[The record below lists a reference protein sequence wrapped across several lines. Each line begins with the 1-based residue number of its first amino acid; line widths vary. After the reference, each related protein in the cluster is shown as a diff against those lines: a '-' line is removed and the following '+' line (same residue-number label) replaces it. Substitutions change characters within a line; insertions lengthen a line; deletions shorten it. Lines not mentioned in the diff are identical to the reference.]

1 MADLRSL
8 MDAFAPDTP
17 FQTVQT
23 TQFYLDITI
32 SDRQPALFATV
43 DILTGLGLSSGFAP
57 SPGASDPGRRLA
69 ERRTNANE
77 IRAQGAQRVSSTEL
91 EREVRRRRTFAIISH
106 PDAGKTTLTEKLLLY
121 GGAVNL
127 AGSVTA
133 RRQQRQT
140 ASDWMALEKERGISV
155 SSTVLQFD
163 YRGYRINLLD
173 TPGHQDFSE
182 DTYRTLTAADS
193 AVMVLDAARGIEPQT
208 LKLFEVCRMRRI
220 PIFTFI
226 NKLDRP
232 ALDPLALLDE
242 IEQTLG
248 IDVCPMNWPIGDGS
262 EFQGVYDRMTE
273 QVHRFDRT
281 EHGTRRAPE
290 QMAGLGDS
298 KLDELIGSQAA
309 RRLRESVELVEV
321 AGYEFDRERI
331 LTGELTPVYFGS
343 ALTNFGVQMFL
354 DAFVETAP
362 SPRPRETSTGEVQA
376 EDTAFSGFVFKVQAN
391 MDPRHRD
398 RVAFLRVCSGRF
410 EKDMPVRHVRLG
422 REVRLTRPM
431 KLFGQDR
438 EVVEEG
444 YAGDVIGLINPGTFT
459 VGDSVTTAD
468 QGAFAPMPRFQPEH
482 FARLRNARTE
492 RYKQFQRGLEQI
504 EEEGGI
510 QLLYPLDSGSREPIL
525 AAVGALQFDVVRY
538 RLENEYGVE
547 TILEPLSYELAR
559 WVTGDPEEIREMG
572 SRRGR
577 SRAEDR
583 DGNVVML
590 FRNQWDLDFAI
601 QDHPDVS
608 FSAVGRVQ
616 AELERAGTR

>member
-1 MADLRSL
+1 MGSTSL
-8 MDAFAPDTP
+8 
-17 FQTVQT
+17 Q
-23 TQFYLDITI
+23 
-32 SDRQPALFATV
+32 S
-43 DILTGLGLSSGFAP
+43 
-57 SPGASDPGRRLA
+57 
-69 ERRTNANE
+69 
-77 IRAQGAQRVSSTEL
+77 
-91 EREVRRRRTFAIISH
+91 EVRRRRTFAIISH

-133 RRQQRQT
+133 RRRQRQT

-163 YRGYRINLLD
+163 YHGYRINLLD

-182 DTYRTLTAADS
+182 DTYRTLTAVDS

-208 LKLFEVCRMRRI
+208 LKLFEVCRMRQI

-232 ALDPLALLDE
+232 ALDPLSLLDE

-248 IDVCPMNWPIGDGS
+248 LDVCPMNWPIGDGT
-262 EFQGVYDRMTE
+262 EFQGVYDRATQ
-273 QVHRFDRT
+273 QVHRFVRT
-281 EHGTRRAPE
+281 EHGARRAPV
-290 QMAGLGDS
+290 QTAGIDDPV
-298 KLDELIGSQAA
+298 LDELLGDAA
-309 RRLRESVELVEV
+309 AAKLRESVELVEV
-321 AGYEFDRERI
+321 AGYEIDQDRI
-331 LTGELTPVYFGS
+331 LAGELTPVYFGS
-343 ALTNFGVQMFL
+343 ALTNFGVQLFL
-354 DAFVETAP
+354 DAFVEIAPPPLPRKTA
-362 SPRPRETSTGEVQA
+362 TGKVRA
-376 EDTAFSGFVFKVQAN
+376 DDEDFSGFVFKIQAN

-410 EKDMPVRHVRLG
+410 EKDMTVRHVRLE
-422 REVRLTRPM
+422 REIRLSRPM

-438 EVVEEG
+438 EVIEEG
-444 YAGDVIGLINPGTFT
+444 YAGDVIGLVNPGTFT
-459 VGDSVTTAD
+459 VGDSVTTAGH
-468 QGAFAPMPRFQPEH
+468 GAFAAMPRFQPEH
-482 FARLRNARTE
+482 FARLRNARTD

-510 QLLYPLDSGSREPIL
+510 QLLYPLEAGSREPIL

-547 TILEPLSYELAR
+547 TILEPLGYDLVR

-572 SRRGR
+572 GRRGR

-590 FRNQWDLDFAI
+590 FRNQWDLDFAV
-601 QDHPDVS
+601 QDHPDVD
-608 FSAVGRVQ
+608 FSAVGGVQ
-616 AELERAGTR
+616 AALQSAGAR

>member
-1 MADLRSL
+1 MA
-8 MDAFAPDTP
+8 
-17 FQTVQT
+17 
-23 TQFYLDITI
+23 
-32 SDRQPALFATV
+32 
-43 DILTGLGLSSGFAP
+43 
-57 SPGASDPGRRLA
+57 
-69 ERRTNANE
+69 
-77 IRAQGAQRVSSTEL
+77 STEL

-133 RRQQRQT
+133 RRHQRQT
-140 ASDWMALEKERGISV
+140 ASDWMSLEKERGISV

-163 YRGYRINLLD
+163 YHDYRINLLD

-208 LKLFEVCRMRRI
+208 LKLFEVCRMRHI

-232 ALDPLALLDE
+232 ALDPLSLLDE

-248 IDVCPMNWPIGDGS
+248 LDVCPMNWPIGDGT
-262 EFQGVYDRMTE
+262 EFQGVYDRITGT
-273 QVHRFDRT
+273 VHRFDRT
-281 EHGTRRAPE
+281 EHGARRAPV
-290 QMAGLGDS
+290 QIAGIEDS
-298 KLDELIGSQAA
+298 KLDDLIGATPAA
-309 RRLRESVELVEV
+309 KLREAIELVDV
-321 AGYEFDRERI
+321 AGFELDRERI
-331 LTGELTPVYFGS
+331 LAGELTPVYFGS
-343 ALTNFGVQMFL
+343 ALTNFGVQLFL
-354 DAFVETAP
+354 DAFVEMAP
-362 SPRPRETSTGEVQA
+362 SPMPRDTANGPVSA
-376 EDTAFSGFVFKVQAN
+376 EEDAFSGFVFKVQAN

-398 RVAFLRVCSGRF
+398 RIAFLRVCSGRF
-410 EKDMPVRHVRLG
+410 EKDMPVKHVRLG
-422 REVRLTRPM
+422 REVRLSHPM
-431 KLFGQDR
+431 RLFGQDR
-438 EVVEEG
+438 EVVDEG

-459 VGDSVTTAD
+459 VGDSVTASD
-468 QGAFAPMPRFQPEH
+468 HGAFAAMPRFQPEH
-482 FARLRNARTE
+482 FARLRNARTD

-510 QLLYPLDSGSREPIL
+510 QLLYPLDAGSREPIL

-547 TILEPLSYELAR
+547 TILEPLGYELVR
-559 WVTGDPEEIREMG
+559 WITGDAEEIREMG
-572 SRRGR
+572 NRRGR

-590 FRNQWDLDFAI
+590 FRNQWDLDFAV
-601 QDHPDVS
+601 QDHPDVV
-608 FSAVGRVQ
+608 FSAIGRIQ
-616 AELERAGTR
+616 AELERAGAR

>member
-1 MADLRSL
+1 VGS
-8 MDAFAPDTP
+8 
-17 FQTVQT
+17 
-23 TQFYLDITI
+23 TQ
-32 SDRQPALFATV
+32 
-43 DILTGLGLSSGFAP
+43 
-57 SPGASDPGRRLA
+57 
-69 ERRTNANE
+69 
-77 IRAQGAQRVSSTEL
+77 L

-163 YRGYRINLLD
+163 YHGYRVNLLD

-208 LKLFEVCRMRRI
+208 LKLFEVCRLRHI

-248 IDVCPMNWPIGDGS
+248 LDVCPMNWPIGDGT
-262 EFQGVYDRMTE
+262 EFQGVYDRVTE
-273 QVHRFDRT
+273 QVHRFART
-281 EHGTRRAPE
+281 EHGARRAPV
-290 QMAGLGDS
+290 QTAGIDDG
-298 KLDELIGSQAA
+298 KLDEILGPAPAA
-309 RRLRESVELVEV
+309 KLRESVELVEV
-321 AGYEFDRERI
+321 AGYEFDRERV
-331 LTGELTPVYFGS
+331 LAGELTPVYFGS
-343 ALTNFGVQMFL
+343 ALTNFGVQLFL
-354 DAFVETAP
+354 DAFVEIAP
-362 SPRPRETSTGEVQA
+362 SPLPRETEDGEVRA
-376 EDTAFSGFVFKVQAN
+376 EDEEFSGFVFKIQAN

-410 EKDMPVRHVRLG
+410 EKDMPVKHVRTG
-422 REVRLTRPM
+422 REVRLSRPM
-431 KLFGQDR
+431 RLFGQDR

-459 VGDSVTTAD
+459 VGDSVTSGD
-468 QGAFAPMPRFQPEH
+468 HGAFAAMPRFQPEH
-482 FARLRNARTE
+482 FARLLNAKTD
-492 RYKQFQRGLEQI
+492 RYKQFQRGLDQI

-547 TILEPLSYELAR
+547 TILEPLGYELVR
-559 WVTGDPEEIREMG
+559 WVSGDPEEIREMG
-572 SRRGR
+572 GRRGR

-583 DGNVVML
+583 DGNVVLL

-601 QDHPDVS
+601 QDHPNVT
-608 FSAVGRVQ
+608 FSAIGGVQ
-616 AELERAGTR
+616 AQLEQAGVK

>member
-1 MADLRSL
+1 MGSTSL
-8 MDAFAPDTP
+8 
-17 FQTVQT
+17 Q
-23 TQFYLDITI
+23 
-32 SDRQPALFATV
+32 S
-43 DILTGLGLSSGFAP
+43 
-57 SPGASDPGRRLA
+57 
-69 ERRTNANE
+69 
-77 IRAQGAQRVSSTEL
+77 
-91 EREVRRRRTFAIISH
+91 EVRRRRTFAIISH

-133 RRQQRQT
+133 RRRQRQT

-163 YRGYRINLLD
+163 YHGYRINLLD

-182 DTYRTLTAADS
+182 DTYRTLTAVDS

-208 LKLFEVCRMRRI
+208 LKLFEVCRMRQI

-232 ALDPLALLDE
+232 ALDPLSLLDE

-248 IDVCPMNWPIGDGS
+248 LDVCPMNWPIGDGT
-262 EFQGVYDRMTE
+262 EFQGVYDRATQ
-273 QVHRFDRT
+273 QVHRFVRT
-281 EHGTRRAPE
+281 EHGARRAPV
-290 QMAGLGDS
+290 QTAGIDDPV
-298 KLDELIGSQAA
+298 LDELLGDAA
-309 RRLRESVELVEV
+309 AAKLRESVELVEV
-321 AGYEFDRERI
+321 AGYEIDQDRI
-331 LTGELTPVYFGS
+331 LAGELTPVYFGS
-343 ALTNFGVQMFL
+343 ALTNFGVQLFL
-354 DAFVETAP
+354 DAFVEIAPPPLPRKTA
-362 SPRPRETSTGEVQA
+362 TGKVRA
-376 EDTAFSGFVFKVQAN
+376 DDEDFSGFVFKIQAN

-410 EKDMPVRHVRLG
+410 EKDMTVRHVRLE
-422 REVRLTRPM
+422 REIRLSRPM

-438 EVVEEG
+438 EVIEEG
-444 YAGDVIGLINPGTFT
+444 YAGDVIGLVNPGTFT
-459 VGDSVTTAD
+459 VGDSVTTAGH
-468 QGAFAPMPRFQPEH
+468 GAFAAMPRFQPEH
-482 FARLRNARTE
+482 FARLRNARTD

-510 QLLYPLDSGSREPIL
+510 QLLYPLEAGSREPIL

-547 TILEPLSYELAR
+547 TILEPLGYDLVR

-572 SRRGR
+572 GRRGR

-590 FRNQWDLDFAI
+590 FRNQWDLDFAV
-601 QDHPDVS
+601 QDHPDVD
-608 FSAVGRVQ
+608 FSAVGGVQ
-616 AELERAGTR
+616 AALQSAGVR